1 MSPQTE
7 ALGANQIEAPRAEAD
22 GVWGDP
28 VSIETGDETCV
39 LNLLGTIGWEVSAA
53 DVATAISKA
62 GGKPIHARIF
72 SYGGDAMQ
80 GLAIYQLLSAY
91 TGGVTTEVLGIAAS
105 AGSVIAMAGSKRIVP
120 KNAALMV
127 HNAWGITMGDAD
139 AHRKAAV
146 ELEGVTYAYAQTYAN
161 ATGRLIEE
169 IQPFLTDEKWLYGE
183 EAVAE
188 LFATE
193 VGDEMPS
200 MALCPVI
207 AAERFARIPEN
218 LRNLVQAK
226 CAEQAKPVSA
236 SKPIPRLSIEQPAVG
251 GHENAAPAMTAT
263 SPASATESKTD
274 WDLAAAERN
283 RVQAIRGLC
292 RAHKMPESVQDEFID
307 NGVSVVDAQAAVL
320 AKLQAGEIPAAA
332 LIQRG
337 GIADAGAG
345 NIGMSAK
352 DVARYDVMNAL
363 RYLADKSPENRERA
377 GFELEI
383 SAQCEKSHERSANG
397 ILIPHEVLSTVYR
410 ASQTVGSFGAG
421 GALVETVRTGS
432 FIDFIYK
439 RAALAGAGVT
449 ILQGL
454 VGNVEIGKQ
463 TGSSSYFFVGE
474 NVPVTASALGFGSV
488 NMSPKTIGVRVPVS
502 RRALIQTTPDMGTL
516 VTNDMFRRLALGVDH
531 SSLYGTGSS
540 ATVQGLKN
548 IAGIGG
554 VTLGGGA
561 SLVYPANLG
570 GGTHDTGDWAD
581 YVGLEG
587 EISADD
593 LDVASMRYLL
603 NSKTRQGCKITLRA
617 SASGS
622 DYIFTDAG
630 TIAGYQTTVS
640 NQIEQNDVFLGD
652 WSQMIMG
659 FWSSLDVIV
668 DQYTQSASGQVI
680 YTVFQDFDTAVRYP
694 EAFAL
699 GS

>member
-1 MSPQTE
+1 MTAIAME
-7 ALGANQIEAPRAEAD
+7 AE

-28 VSIETGDETCV
+28 VSIDTSAETCV
-39 LNLLGTIGWEVSAA
+39 LNLLGEIGWEVSAA
-53 DVATAISKA
+53 DVATAIAKA

-80 GLAIYQLLSAY
+80 GLAINKMLSSY
-91 TGGVTTEVLGIAAS
+91 PGGVTTEVLGIAAS
-105 AGSVIAMAGSKRIVP
+105 AGSVIAMAGSRRIVP
-120 KNAALMV
+120 KNAALML
-127 HNAWGITMGDAD
+127 HEAWGRTMGNSSV
-139 AHRKAAV
+139 HRKAAD
-146 ELEGVTYAYAQTYAN
+146 ELDGVTYAYTQAYAE
-161 ATGRLIEE
+161 ATGRPEEE
-169 IQPFLTDEKWLYGE
+169 IRPFLENEKWLYGE

-207 AAERFARIPEN
+207 AAERFAQIPEN

-226 CAEQAKPVSA
+226 CAETAKPVSV

-251 GHENAAPAMTAT
+251 GHENAAPAMTVT
-263 SPASATESKTD
+263 SPAPVTESQA
-274 WDLAAAERN
+274 DLVAAERA

-292 RAHKMPESVQDEFID
+292 RAHRMPESVQDEFID
-307 NGVSVVDAQAAVL
+307 GNVSIADAQAAVL
-320 AKLQAGEIPAAA
+320 AKLQAAEIPAAA
-332 LIQRG
+332 VIPRG

-410 ASQTVGSFGAG
+410 AQTVGTFTAG

-449 ILQGL
+449 MLQGL

-474 NVPVTASALGFGSV
+474 NQPVTASALTFGSV

-540 ATVQGLKN
+540 AAPLGLKN

-570 GGTHDTGDWAD
+570 GGTHNAGDWED

-587 EISADD
+587 EIAADD
-593 LDVASMRYLL
+593 LDVASMRFLL
-603 NSKTRQGCKITLRA
+603 NSKTRQGLKTTLRA
-617 SASGS
+617 AASGA
-622 DYIFTDAG
+622 DYIYTDAG
-630 TIAGYQTTVS
+630 TIAGYQSTIS
-640 NQIEQNDVFLGD
+640 NQIEQNDVFFGD

-668 DQYTQSASGQVI
+668 DQYTQAASGQVI